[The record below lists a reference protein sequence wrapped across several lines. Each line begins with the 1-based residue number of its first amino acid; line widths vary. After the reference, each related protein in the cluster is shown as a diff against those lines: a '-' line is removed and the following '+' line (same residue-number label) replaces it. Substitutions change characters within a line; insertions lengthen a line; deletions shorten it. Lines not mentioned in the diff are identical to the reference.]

1 MALRRKSQNVLL
13 KFCVTVYFNLHFKI
27 KVMHHLKYS
36 PNHVVYSLAM
46 LQSQTDEVKEIIT
59 NKIMT
64 KRCDMRDKTCRS
76 HITPNIN
83 LSAKTVRELIN
94 SKYDRSYL
102 QYDDQWI
109 RTYKITTESSSFSVH
124 TQSVERVVRGF
135 KGFIWSLRQYDVY
148 SKISIIF
155 YLTAQ

>member
-1 MALRRKSQNVLL
+1 MALRRKFQNVLL
-13 KFCVTVYFNLHFKI
+13 KFCVTVYFN
-27 KVMHHLKYS
+27 HHLKYS

-64 KRCDMRDKTCRS
+64 KRCDMRDKTFSS

-102 QYDDQWI
+102 QYDDQ
-109 RTYKITTESSSFSVH
+109 
-124 TQSVERVVRGF
+124 
-135 KGFIWSLRQYDVY
+135 
-148 SKISIIF
+148 
-155 YLTAQ
+155 